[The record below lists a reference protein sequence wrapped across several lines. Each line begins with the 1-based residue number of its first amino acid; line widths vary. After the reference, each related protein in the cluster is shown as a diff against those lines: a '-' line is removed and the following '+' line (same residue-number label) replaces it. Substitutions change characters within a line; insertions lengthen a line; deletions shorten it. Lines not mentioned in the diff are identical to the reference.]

1 MKLWGI
7 SQRILI
13 AVSMLSQQLKDEVN
27 LCFNFYG
34 VDREEAKFEI
44 ERIKQN
50 TYEASKCY
58 SIIAAEIR
66 GLGNEN
72 D

>member
-1 MKLWGI
+1 MIKPD
-7 SQRILI
+7 QRL
-13 AVSMLSQQLKDEVN
+13 MDDVN

-44 ERIKQN
+44 ERIKRN
-50 TYEASKCY
+50 IYEASKCY
-58 SIIAAEIR
+58 SIIAAGIR
-66 GLGNEN
+66 GIVDN